1 MIGVGEPW
9 NSIAVDRG
17 VGRMAL
23 VTAQIWRRGVEK
35 VLALRK
41 ASLDSRAGD
50 VAALLTA
57 WMVGVNSF
65 VGTLALGVILGFA
78 GAIPANTPW

>member
-1 MIGVGEPW
+1 MGEPW

-23 VTAQIWRRGVEK
+23 VTAQIWRGGVERL
-35 VLALRK
+35 LALRK

-78 GAIPANTPW
+78 GAIPVSTWW